1 MTQASYRTRARARIL
16 TAAILALTSILALAH
31 TPPAAAQQ
39 GSGMWS
45 EIEFPDQIGS
55 LNFDDKMVYGGAT
68 HGVTA
73 RYLGDQRVA
82 TISIYDR
89 GLTDVPNDIGA
100 GVVRDAF
107 AKACRDLESGVA
119 QGAYRKVAFR
129 DSSETVVRLPW
140 REMRFLRATFDVELA
155 DSDPKLVTEMTTHI
169 FLTVVDGVFHR
180 ERYSHPADI
189 TGDAEANRALEDF
202 AGSIALR
209 YLDRDW
215 SSEDDFRRAQPEI
228 RRVAQWLADDP
239 RYPPDSLRAT
249 VAAHVL
255 EWIMRTPYLE
265 TPVDTGHLAL
275 ALKDGDC
282 ECDDFVTVMYKIG
295 CGLHMMDSPTSTPA
309 SARRAGMEFALD
321 AQAKLAA
328 GGGKFTTC
336 AGLSPLARAR
346 EAGTLE
352 SMLED

>member
-1 MTQASYRTRARARIL
+1 
-16 TAAILALTSILALAH
+16 
-31 TPPAAAQQ
+31 
-39 GSGMWS
+39 MWS

-228 RRVAQWLADDP
+228 RRVAQWLARRSPLPAGLAEGHCGGARSGVDHAHSVPRDP
-239 RYPPDSLRAT
+239 RGYWSSGACAQGRGLR
-249 VAAHVL
+249 
-255 EWIMRTPYLE
+255 MRRLR
-265 TPVDTGHLAL
+265 
-275 ALKDGDC
+275 DGDVQ
-282 ECDDFVTVMYKIG
+282 DRLRPAHD
-295 CGLHMMDSPTSTPA
+295 GLANLDPSVGAAGRDGVRAGRPSEAGGRGRQVHDV
-309 SARRAGMEFALD
+309 RRA
-321 AQAKLAA
+321 
-328 GGGKFTTC
+328 
-336 AGLSPLARAR
+336 LSLGARA
-346 EAGTLE
+346 
-352 SMLED
+352 